1 VRERLDGPLAV
12 LEPAGDPGQPAF
24 GDPVAEN
31 DRLSDSGGD
40 RDRDDD
46 SSGSGRSGGGSG
58 GGGSSGPG

>member
-1 VRERLDGPLAV
+1 VRERLNGPLAV

-31 DRLSDSGGD
+31 DRPSDSGGD
-40 RDRDDD
+40 RDRHDD
-46 SSGSGRSGGGSG
+46 SSGSG